1 MRRALVF
8 YKNDKGHCPV
18 AEFLDSL
25 PPKVAQKVTWVLK
38 LIQEL
43 DMLPTQ
49 YFKKLSTTNG
59 IWECRMV
66 FGGNT
71 YRILCF
77 FHGSSRLVLTH
88 GFMKK
93 TQRTPGEEISQAERL
108 KADYIRRHGR
118 A

>member
-1 MRRALVF
+1 MRRSLVF
-8 YKNDKGHCPV
+8 YSTDKGHSAV

-43 DMLPTQ
+43 DIVPRQ
-49 YFKKLSTTNG
+49 YFKKLSDTDE
-59 IWECRMV
+59 IWECRMA

-71 YRILCF
+71 YRILGF
-77 FHGSSRLVLTH
+77 FHGSNNLVLTH

-93 TQRTPGEEISQAERL
+93 TSKTAADKIMKAEQF
-108 KADYIRRHGR
+108 KADYIRRQRR